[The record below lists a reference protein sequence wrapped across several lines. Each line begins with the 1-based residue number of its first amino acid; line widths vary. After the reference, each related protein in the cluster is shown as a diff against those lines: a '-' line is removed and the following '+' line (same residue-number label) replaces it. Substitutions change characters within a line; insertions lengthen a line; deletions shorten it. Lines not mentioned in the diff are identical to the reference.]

1 MKTLLKTTLI
11 TSLMLSSLLA
21 QTPPDTDEGWHS
33 HRPSLALKEKI
44 EEKVES
50 KKRSLEIL
58 DKVLSPFED
67 MTEYA
72 LANDVSGMK
81 KGYKHI
87 LSMNKSGILKQSVS
101 EDTYQKVTSK
111 LIQLEKNMN
120 THNYSNVALLSTEL
134 FTSIVNDFK
143 YATYLKNQLHIEK
156 LDGMGFELLSLLSAK
171 HIDYNKLH
179 NSIVNAKKDWIEIRK
194 SIQDKNV
201 KESFDLLLR
210 GLAHAT
216 VKKDIEMIKILASMD
231 LALVDVIEKQI

>member
-11 TSLMLSSLLA
+11 TSFIL
-21 QTPPDTDEGWHS
+21 TPALFANIAFDVNEEIQNQKLIVDEKNKKIIS
-33 HRPSLALKEKI
+33 AKALK
-44 EEKVES
+44 
-50 KKRSLEIL
+50 LL

-72 LANDVSGMK
+72 LANDTSGMK
-81 KGYKHI
+81 KGYKNI
-87 LSMNKSGILKQSVS
+87 VSMNRSGILKQSVS

-111 LIQLEKNMN
+111 LIQLEQNMN

-179 NSIVNAKKDWIEIRK
+179 NSIVNAKKDWIEIRE

-231 LALVDVIEKQI
+231 LALVDVIEKLI